1 MSKLSRNRNINLLT
15 EFPCFAYKYSLMVV
29 SKVTPIGIL
38 QAFLRILLSFTFSLR
53 IFEEY
58 LIF

>member
-38 QAFLRILLSFTFSLR
+38 QAFFG
-53 IFEEY
+53 
-58 LIF
+58 LITCNELESRDSHCF